1 MNMCIL
7 NMDKFEIQTV
17 FFMNLDAQRLKSAF
31 RGQIEICI

>member
-17 FFMNLDAQRLKSAF
+17 FHEFGCTK
-31 RGQIEICI
+31 IEVSI